1 MANFKTHLSV
11 GITVSSL
18 AALAGYDRGL
28 GDANQMQWLFLIGA
42 IASLLPD
49 IDVKQSKP
57 MRGALMLF
65 GIGIGYLAVR
75 SLPFQFTTLEFG
87 VLWLLIWFVTN
98 HVLQLLFIRFVV
110 HRGIWHSLL
119 MATVLAVSG
128 AIITEKFFA
137 QAPQMSW
144 LVAGFILLGYLTHL
158 TLDELASVDV
168 FGNRLKR
175 SFGTALK
182 PLSLR
187 NWPASLFLVG
197 WLYFILGFA
206 PHPAPVLTALTTIGI
221 PSAVVAHY
229 WPRWSFN
236 YWHTWGRVLGLSPR

>member
-18 AALAGYDRGL
+18 TALAGYDRGL
-28 GDANQMQWLFLIGA
+28 GDADQMQWLFLIGT

-65 GIGIGYLAVR
+65 GAGIGYLAVR
-75 SLPFQFTTLEFG
+75 TLPFQFTTLEFG
-87 VLWLLIWFVTN
+87 VLWLLIWLVAN
-98 HVLQLLFIRFVV
+98 QILQVLFIRFVV

-119 MATVLAVSG
+119 MAVVLAVSS
-128 AIITEKFFA
+128 AITADTFFA
-137 QAPQMSW
+137 QSTQMSW

-168 FGNRLKR
+168 RGNRVKR

-182 PLSLR
+182 PISLR
-187 NWPASLFLVG
+187 NWPASLFLIG
-197 WLYFILGFA
+197 WLYFLLGFA
-206 PHPAPVLTALTTIGI
+206 PHPAPVLAGLNTLGI
-221 PSAVVAHY
+221 PTTWVAQH

-236 YWHTWGRVLGLSPR
+236 YWQTWGRVLGLSR

>member
-28 GDANQMQWLFLIGA
+28 GDANQMQWLFLIGS

-65 GIGIGYLAVR
+65 AAGIGYLIAR
-75 SLPFQFTTLEFG
+75 TLPIQFTTLEFA
-87 VLWLLIWFVTN
+87 VLWLLIGFVTN
-98 HVLQLLFIRFVV
+98 YILQQLFVRFVV

-119 MATVLAVSG
+119 MALVLAVS
-128 AIITEKFFA
+128 AALIADRWFA
-137 QAPQMSW
+137 QSPQMSW
-144 LVAGFILLGYLTHL
+144 LIAAFILLGYLTHL

-168 FGNRLKR
+168 LGNRLKR

-182 PLSLR
+182 PISLR

-197 WLYFILGFA
+197 WLYFLLGFA
-206 PHPAPVLTALTTIGI
+206 PHPAPVFTGLNTLGI
-221 PSAVVAHY
+221 PSTWIAQH

-236 YWHTWGRVLGLSPR
+236 YWQAWGRVLGLSR